1 MRLTRIDLHG
11 FKSFFHRT
19 SLDLPAGISAV
30 VGPNGCGKSNI
41 ADAIRW
47 VMGEQ
52 SAHKLRGRGMEDVI
66 FSGSA
71 KNRSLGLAEV
81 SLTLERTNGAFP
93 SPFHHYDELTVTR
106 RLYRSGESEYLINK
120 LPCRL
125 KDITHLFMDTGLGN
139 RGYAIIEQGSIGRI
153 VDSGPEERRAWIE
166 EAAGVVKFKAQRLA
180 ANRKM
185 EQTTH
190 NLERV
195 SDILAEVERQSA
207 SLKRQ
212 AQKARRH
219 RALTGEIQALDLAL
233 AAAQRAELINI
244 LEKREGADRDLADRR
259 EELLVS
265 EAADSARIS
274 AMRLSLSEDEQAL
287 AERREGRSKLR
298 TRIMSLEQE
307 RQHLEEK
314 VADLGL
320 RREQDQAGQKEESK
334 RLAEVERE
342 LEQLSG
348 RAKGLETGLEADLTK
363 EEEART
369 KLEQAR
375 QKVEQLTRNVSGTK
389 DRLIDLV
396 SRRAGANN
404 AMITAK
410 ERLGSV
416 QSRLDHLAQQAD
428 QAKADQDTLTK
439 QLNDSEGAL
448 ETARARLEELRAD
461 QEFAAEARAV
471 AQEEVNAAKAELE
484 AAGQEVR
491 KVESRLEGLESLATS
506 LEGVGEGAR
515 RLLNDK
521 GLEDE
526 AGQRLFHGLLAE
538 AVMAAPDLEPALEAV
553 LAGGAEFLMAASAK
567 AVEPALELL
576 GREKSGRA
584 GIMALDL
591 LAPETEDGPA
601 PEGAQFLR
609 QKIEFSGP
617 GAELARALIGQTI
630 LAPDL
635 PSALKIWQADGRKR
649 PVVTLAGE
657 LIAPPGVV
665 SGGRAA
671 KPQASILARQ
681 RVIRELSDQL
691 DLLREKEGRRLEQL
705 EMAEENLA
713 VQTEEVRALEERIRE
728 AEEEGREAE
737 KELSQWT
744 IRLEEISR
752 LDEVLGAEAQ
762 AIEEDRRLQEKILQE
777 QTEVMARVEAEQEAM
792 DQDLNQAESKVQEA
806 ASEAARRQ
814 EELTDL
820 RIVISRMKQQREQ
833 MNQEASRLEQDRRRT
848 DARIEALKAAVANS
862 EKSIQTC
869 LNRSARGEEELKHL
883 TLEAGQEDQNLDRI
897 AAGLA
902 QRKEDAAQAES
913 KLRTL
918 QAELRAVDEKARQ
931 AGLALSETRMEL
943 KHLLDDIRERYEI
956 DLGAEHSRYLDPELK
971 PQAAGE
977 ELADLKRK
985 LANLGP
991 VNLTAVEEYQ
1001 ALEDRREFL
1010 ENQVADLNSSMDD
1023 LKKAIRKINQ
1033 TSIERFMETFREV
1046 AQRMRELAPILF
1058 GEGAL
1063 AELHLVEPD
1072 NPLES
1077 GVDIKIQP
1085 AGKKLVNMGLL
1096 SGGEKA
1102 LAAVTLLFAIFLHK
1116 PSPFCLLD
1124 EVDAPLDEH
1133 NVDRFNSLV
1142 REIGKHSQILMI
1154 THNRRT
1160 MEVVDNL
1167 YGVTMPEPG
1176 ISRLVS
1182 VRLDTEANKIDE
1194 LVQEAP

>member
-1 MRLTRIDLHG
+1 MRLSRIDLHG

-52 SAHKLRGRGMEDVI
+52 SARRLRGRGMEDVI

-93 SPFHHYDELTVTR
+93 SPFHHYDEITVTR

-195 SDILAEVERQSA
+195 SDILSEVERQSA

-212 AQKARRH
+212 AQKAKRH
-219 RALTGEIQALDLAL
+219 RDLTGEIKTLDLAL
-233 AAAQRAELINI
+233 AASKRAELISI
-244 LEKREGADRDLADRR
+244 LEKREETDRGLADRR
-259 EELLVS
+259 EDLLAK

-274 AMRLSLSEDEQAL
+274 ALRLSLNEDEQAL

-298 TRIMSLEQE
+298 SRIMSLEQE

-314 VADLGL
+314 VADLRL
-320 RREQDQAGQKEESK
+320 RAEHDQSAQKEEYK
-334 RLAEVERE
+334 RLAEVEKD
-342 LEQLSG
+342 LEHLSG
-348 RAKGLETGLEADLTK
+348 RTTDLGAGLEADLAK
-363 EEEART
+363 EEEA
-369 KLEQAR
+369 KAILEQAR
-375 QKVEQLTRNVSGTK
+375 QKVEQLTRDVSGTK
-389 DRLIDLV
+389 DRLIDLA

-416 QSRLDHLAQQAD
+416 QSRLDRLAQQAD
-428 QAKADQDTLTK
+428 QAKADQDSLTE
-439 QLNDSEGAL
+439 QINDSEDAL
-448 ETARARLEELRAD
+448 ESARARVEELRAEL
-461 QEFAAEARAV
+461 EFSAEARAV
-471 AQEEVNAAKAELE
+471 AQEEVNQAKAELE

-491 KVESRLEGLESLATS
+491 KVESRLDGLESLATS

-515 RLLNDK
+515 RLLGDRSLADESGK
-521 GLEDE
+521 GPFL
-526 AGQRLFHGLLAE
+526 GLLAE
-538 AVMAAPDLEPALEAV
+538 AVVAAPYLEPALEAV
-553 LAGGAEFLMAASAK
+553 LAGGTEFLMAASSQ

-584 GIMALDL
+584 GIMAPDL
-591 LAPETEDGPA
+591 LSPDPENGPA
-601 PEGAQFLR
+601 PQGAEFLH
-609 QKIEFSGP
+609 QKIKFSGP
-617 GAELARALIGQTI
+617 GADLARALVGQTL

-635 PSALKIWQADGRKR
+635 AAALKIWQADGRRR

-657 LIAPPGVV
+657 LIALPGVV
-665 SGGRAA
+665 SGGKAA

-681 RVIRELSDQL
+681 RVIRELS
-691 DLLREKEGRRLEQL
+691 ETLEQL
-705 EMAEENLA
+705 REEEARKLNRLDMAQENLA
-713 VQTEEVRALEERIRE
+713 VQAEEVQALEERIRE
-728 AEEEGREAE
+728 AEEQGREAE

-752 LDEVLGAEAQ
+752 LDDVLAAEAQ
-762 AIEEDRRLQEKILQE
+762 AIEEDRLLQEKILKE
-777 QTEVMARVEAEQEAM
+777 QAEVMAKVEAEQAAM
-792 DQDLNQAESKVQEA
+792 DQDLDQAETRVQEA

-820 RIVISRMKQQREQ
+820 RIVISRRKQQQEQ
-833 MNQEASRLEQDRRRT
+833 MGQEAARLEQDRRRT
-848 DARIEALKAAVANS
+848 DARIEALKTAVTTS
-862 EKSIQTC
+862 EKSIQAC
-869 LNRSARGEEELKHL
+869 LNRSARAEAELKGL
-883 TLEAGQEDQNLDRI
+883 TLEAGQEDEKLDRI
-897 AAGLA
+897 AEDLA
-902 QRKEDAAQAES
+902 QRKEEAAKAETD
-913 KLRTL
+913 LRAL
-918 QAELRAVDEKARQ
+918 QAQVRAVDEEARQ

-956 DLGAEHSRYLDPELK
+956 DLGAEHRRYLDPDLE
-971 PQAAGE
+971 PATAGE

-985 LANLGP
+985 LANLGA
-991 VNLTAVEEYQ
+991 VNPTAVEEYQ
-1001 ALEDRREFL
+1001 ALEERREFL
-1010 ENQVADLNSSMDD
+1010 ETQVADLTSSMDD

-1046 AQRMRELAPILF
+1046 AQRMKDLAPILF

-1063 AELHLVEPD
+1063 PSCTWWNRT
-1072 NPLES
+1072 NPWNPAWTS
-1077 GVDIKIQP
+1077 RSSRPGKSWSTWVSCP
-1085 AGKKLVNMGLL
+1085 AGKR
-1096 SGGEKA
+1096 
-1102 LAAVTLLFAIFLHK
+1102 
-1116 PSPFCLLD
+1116 PSP
-1124 EVDAPLDEH
+1124 
-1133 NVDRFNSLV
+1133 R
-1142 REIGKHSQILMI
+1142 
-1154 THNRRT
+1154 
-1160 MEVVDNL
+1160 
-1167 YGVTMPEPG
+1167 
-1176 ISRLVS
+1176 
-1182 VRLDTEANKIDE
+1182 
-1194 LVQEAP
+1194 